1 MSEEPRPFVLAEG
14 LDHDLMVLEASA
26 GTGKTFALAALSTL
40 AIGRGAARIG
50 ELCVA
55 TFTEAAT
62 AELRGRLRE
71 RMARAVT
78 FLDTE
83 FDREPVDDL
92 ERIMAALDE
101 TARTEWLARLR
112 VAVRDFD
119 TASITTIHGFCSRV
133 IGSVAASDAG
143 LRLTADVDDVDE
155 VVRDILLARLDDPS
169 VLSIDHGRLLEAVRL
184 ALSLPAAR
192 FDLVEPGDPD
202 LAPGDRARLERAGF
216 LAEVAGVV
224 AACCTE
230 VRRRRRARQ
239 VRTFDD
245 LLADTRRLLTGP
257 DGSSIAV
264 ELRRRFRV
272 VLIDEFQDTDQVQWD
287 ILRCAF
293 IEPVEGA
300 PTTTVVVVGDPKQ
313 SIYRFRSAELS
324 AYLAARDRAR
334 ADGGLVVSLTT
345 NHRSDQILL
354 DALNALFDDFTFG
367 DDRIA
372 YQSVVGSDPRGE
384 PRLRGAGRAA
394 VEFRSPDPALTGADD
409 VRRAVTD
416 DVCDVVVDL
425 LTGPEVRI
433 DDVWR
438 TLVPSDIGILVERNS
453 QALDLAAALRA
464 RNVPAVASSGDNVLD
479 SAAAAQWRTLL
490 HALDRPSAGGAVR
503 LASLSWFDSLT
514 ATDLAALDD
523 DQTIGDGDAL
533 ADLFD
538 RYRSWSRLL
547 VDHGLPSLL
556 SALRAHGLSQ
566 RVLSRSGGE
575 RDLTDLEHVAELL
588 QTRTGGRPTS
598 AGTLLEILDELAD
611 ASSEE
616 ETRAELYDR
625 RIDRD
630 DDTVRIMTVHK
641 AKGLQFKVVLV
652 PTLWGARQKRRS
664 RIAHAA
670 MDGERRLDLDY
681 VVGPDDDP
689 RFDRVYT
696 ASLDEEAGEDRRKLY
711 VALTRAETRLVVW
724 YPTAYTWSGGKPVA
738 LRDLLTHAASTTV
751 KKFDPSR
758 LVERAGPALAFVEAP
773 PVAHGRSLAPIE
785 PTERRLDTATSPEI
799 DRQWRQWSFTG
810 VTRVLG
816 DDTGVVVPF
825 VGGGFDEPSVTD
837 DVADVVVDADLPLR
851 TMSGGRAFGVLVHE
865 VLERTD
871 FALPD
876 DELVAALRDECGR
889 SLHHRSVRG
898 VDPDRLAAGLA
909 VALRAPLGG
918 PLGDRS
924 LTHLTRRQRLD
935 ELHFDLPLARFDVA
949 DIAVA
954 VLRHLPDDDP
964 FRPWFAAAE
973 HRHLPVEG
981 MLTGSIDLVARTTVD
996 DRDRF
1001 WLADYKTNVI
1011 ADGTDFDQ
1019 VDLVAEMIRDDYVL
1033 QSTLYQV
1040 ALHRFLRWR
1049 LGRGYDPATDL
1060 LGSAYL
1066 FVRGMDPS
1074 RPADDTRGV
1083 HWWTLPPPALDA
1095 LDGLFAAA
1103 QVGAA

>member
-1 MSEEPRPFVLAEG
+1 MNDEPPPFVLADG
-14 LDHDLMVLEASA
+14 LEHDLMVLEASA

-40 AIGRGAARIG
+40 AIGRGRARIG

-62 AELRGRLRE
+62 AELRGRFRE

-78 FLDTE
+78 FLDSE

-92 ERIMAALDE
+92 ERIMATLDE
-101 TARTEWLARLR
+101 PLRTEWLVRLR
-112 VAVRDFD
+112 QAVRDFD

-133 IGSVAASDAG
+133 IGSVAGADAG
-143 LRLTADVDDVDE
+143 LRLTADADDVDE
-155 VVRDILLARLDDPS
+155 VVRDVLLSRLDDPAA
-169 VLSIDHGRLLEAVRL
+169 LSIDHGRLLEGVRL

-192 FDLVEPGDPD
+192 FDLIEPDDPELVGTD
-202 LAPGDRARLERAGF
+202 PARIARAEHI
-216 LAEVAGVV
+216 AEVAEVV
-224 AACCTE
+224 TTCCAE
-230 VRRRRRARQ
+230 VRRRRRARS

-257 DGSSIAV
+257 DAPSIAT

-293 IEPVEGA
+293 VEPVDDA

-334 ADGGLVVSLTT
+334 ADGGVVVSLTT
-345 NHRSDQILL
+345 NHRSDQVLL
-354 DALNALFDDFTFG
+354 DGLNALFDGFTFG
-367 DDRIA
+367 DERIA
-372 YQSVVGSDPRGE
+372 YQTVIGVDPDGV

-394 VEFRSPDPALTGADD
+394 VEFRSPDPSKTLAND

-425 LTGPEVRI
+425 LSGPEVRT
-433 DDVWR
+433 DVGWER
-438 TLVPSDIGILVERNS
+438 LVPSDIGILVSRNDE
-453 QALDLAAALRA
+453 ALELAAALRA
-464 RNVPAVASSGDNVLD
+464 RNVPAVASSGDNVLG
-479 SAAAAQWRTLL
+479 SPAAAQWRMLL
-490 HALDRPSAGGAVR
+490 HALDRPSAGGTVR
-503 LASLSWFDSLT
+503 LAALSWFDTLT
-514 ATDLAALDD
+514 AADLAALDD
-523 DQTIGDGDAL
+523 DQTQGDGDAL
-533 ADLFD
+533 AGLFD
-538 RYRSWSRLL
+538 RYRGWSRLL
-547 VDHGLPSLL
+547 IEDGLPSLL

-575 RDLTDLEHVAELL
+575 RDLTDLEHIAELL

-652 PTLWGARQKRRS
+652 PSLWSARQKRRN
-664 RIAHAA
+664 RIAHASI
-670 MDGERRLDLDY
+670 DGERRLDLDY
-681 VVGPDDDP
+681 VVGPDDP
-689 RFDRVYT
+689 GFDRVYR
-696 ASLDEEAGEDRRKLY
+696 ASLDEEAGEERRKLY
-711 VALTRAETRLVVW
+711 VALTRAEHRLVVW
-724 YPTAYTWSGGKPVA
+724 YPQAYTWSGGKPVA
-738 LRDLLTHAASTTV
+738 LRDLLTHAAETTV
-751 KKFDPSR
+751 KKFDPTR
-758 LVERAGPALAFVEAP
+758 LVERAGPQLGFIDAP
-773 PVAHGRSLAPIE
+773 AESHGRSLAPIE
-785 PTERRLDTATSPEI
+785 PTERRLATATAPSI

-810 VTRVLG
+810 VTRVL
-816 DDTGVVVPF
+816 DDDRGAVAPF
-825 VGGGFDEPSVTD
+825 VGGGFDEPAVTEEID
-837 DVADVVVDADLPLR
+837 EELVDAALPLR
-851 TMSGGRAFGVLVHE
+851 TMTGGRDFGVLVHE
-865 VLERTD
+865 ILERTD
-871 FALPD
+871 FAVPD

-918 PLGDRS
+918 PLDDRP

-949 DIAVA
+949 DIATA
-954 VLRHLPDDDP
+954 VVGHLPDDDP
-964 FRPWFAAAE
+964 FRPWFESAIT
-973 HRHLPVEG
+973 RHLPIEG
-981 MLTGSIDLVARTTVD
+981 MLTGSIDLVARTTID
-996 DRDRF
+996 GRDRY

-1011 ADGTDFDQ
+1011 ADGIDFDD

-1049 LGRGYDPATDL
+1049 LGDHYDPATDL

-1066 FVRGMDPS
+1066 FVRGMDPG

-1083 HWWTLPPPALDA
+1083 HWWALPPAALDA
-1095 LDGLFAAA
+1095 LDALFATARIDAA
-1103 QVGAA
+1103 